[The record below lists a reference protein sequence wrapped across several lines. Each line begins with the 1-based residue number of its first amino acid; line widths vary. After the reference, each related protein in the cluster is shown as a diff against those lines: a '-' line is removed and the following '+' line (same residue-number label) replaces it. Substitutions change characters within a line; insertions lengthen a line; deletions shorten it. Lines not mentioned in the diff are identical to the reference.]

1 MRKIVFGILLM
12 LPVVVT
18 AQNWDYIRESGE
30 YYYGVGHGS
39 NEQEA
44 SERAMAD
51 LIGMIATNVSSEFQ
65 YLMDEKNE
73 NGKLEHQSRVHNCI
87 KTYSTTTL
95 TNVEKWILGK
105 EPNIQVRRYIKRSE
119 MAKIYEDR
127 ETKAQDM
134 VKIAEEALKKGKI
147 DMALQYYYWAY
158 SLIRS
163 VQRPNMVKDDEG
175 RVLVNMIPQ
184 NIEEILSDISVKYE
198 KRDGDCVDLLFNYK
212 DHPVSSLEFTYSDG
226 RTECLGSAKDGRGMI
241 EMVPGYNTDTY
252 HINIEYEHKG
262 QARGDAE
269 MQSVLDVITK
279 KVFKG
284 AEFAVKGVTD
294 KEPHLAKV
302 ETTGVNLNPTQE
314 QTVQKTDDYADVIA
328 KVTETIRSRKYSD
341 AYKYFTLDGLE
352 MYNKLITY
360 GTGRVVGTPN
370 IKFFKSANG
379 NVVARGLQMSFTFKS
394 GTKKTFVEDVVF
406 TFDKDQKIGNVAF
419 GLGQTAENDILCKYA
434 PGWKDETR
442 ELIME
447 FMESYKTAYCL
458 RRLDYI
464 RSIFADDAIII
475 VGNVARPRMAQTG
488 SKERPVSLKG
498 QNVIRYN
505 RYSKD
510 EYLRNLERCFKR
522 NEFINIRFLNNEV
535 QWLEKYDKEEL
546 FAIQIGQEY
555 NSTTYGD
562 RGYLFLLVDMT
573 DHDSPQIKIRTWQP
587 NEVALEKLYNA
598 GDFYRE

>member
-12 LPVVVT
+12 LPVVMT

-30 YYYGVGHGS
+30 YYYGVGHGT

-184 NIEEILSDISVKYE
+184 NIEDILSDISVKYE

-284 AEFAVKGVTD
+284 AAVTYANATKTKVLGVPSEMIEKCGVVSQD
-294 KEPHLAKV
+294 VV
-302 ETTGVNLNPTQE
+302 ESMATGVRSLMDADYGVATTGIAGPSGGTDENP
-314 QTVQKTDDYADVIA
+314 
-328 KVTETIRSRKYSD
+328 
-341 AYKYFTLDGLE
+341 
-352 MYNKLITY
+352 
-360 GTGRVVGTPN
+360 VGTVWIGVASASGVVSKCFNFGKDREN
-370 IKFFKSANG
+370 IINRATI
-379 NVVARGLQMSFTFKS
+379 AAYEMLRQ
-394 GTKKTFVEDVVF
+394 
-406 TFDKDQKIGNVAF
+406 
-419 GLGQTAENDILCKYA
+419 
-434 PGWKDETR
+434 
-442 ELIME
+442 ELI
-447 FMESYKTAYCL
+447 
-458 RRLDYI
+458 
-464 RSIFADDAIII
+464 
-475 VGNVARPRMAQTG
+475 G
-488 SKERPVSLKG
+488 
-498 QNVIRYN
+498 
-505 RYSKD
+505 
-510 EYLRNLERCFKR
+510 
-522 NEFINIRFLNNEV
+522 
-535 QWLEKYDKEEL
+535 
-546 FAIQIGQEY
+546 
-555 NSTTYGD
+555 
-562 RGYLFLLVDMT
+562 
-573 DHDSPQIKIRTWQP
+573 
-587 NEVALEKLYNA
+587 
-598 GDFYRE
+598 